1 MHDLVLEVL
10 SGPTL
15 SSRQLKLDEP
25 RILGRSPE
33 CDWVLADAGISRR
46 HAAIESRANGY
57 YLRDLGSRAG
67 TFVNDHAVDPD
78 RPVPLA
84 EHDRVRI
91 GPWRFRVRREEAAL
105 ARSPTH
111 MTASVS
117 LGSVTRIAAPVLAA
131 ERRLELLVEFAAITV
146 NAENVQVIVR
156 QLCDF
161 AQRGSAARVVSAW
174 LEDSGRYTLAASI
187 PDTEAAFPCIT
198 ELCEGAR
205 QGSVVQA
212 DIELPGSHGVRP
224 VLAVALRVDKE
235 IRGYVL
241 AELTRPDPRQ
251 RADAAEFAHALA
263 RLAGLTLGNVERRDM
278 ERRVER
284 LHADLEQA
292 REVQRQILPPAHGQC
307 AGTRYAF
314 HVHPGRLVAGDLV
327 DVFALDE
334 YRCAVVLGDVAGAG
348 VGAGFLMAS
357 VQAYLH
363 AELLGTCDPA
373 MAARRCNQ
381 YVSRVGGGRFATAW
395 IGVVDSR
402 ERRIH
407 YVDAG
412 HGHGRHVRSNGHPSK
427 FEGRGAI
434 PLGIDAGAH
443 FEAEHLM
450 LDAGERL
457 ILYSDGI
464 AEIRGNNGDT
474 FAPLVLDQIL
484 RRGTHPQGD
493 VSSVIAGLELFA
505 GGSMPSDDA
514 SILAF
519 DLPD

>member
-10 SGPTL
+10 SGPAL
-15 SSRQLKLDEP
+15 SSPQLKLDEA
-25 RILGRSPE
+25 RVLGRSPE
-33 CDWVLADAGISRR
+33 CDWVLADPGISRR
-46 HAAIESRANGY
+46 HAGIEARNGGL

-84 EHDRVRI
+84 EHDRLRI
-91 GPWRFRVRREEAAL
+91 GPWRFRVRREEAAP
-105 ARSPTH
+105 ARSQSH
-111 MTASVS
+111 MMSAVS

-131 ERRLELLVEFAAITV
+131 ERRLELLVEFAATTV
-146 NAENVQVIVR
+146 NADSVQAIVR

-174 LEDSGRYTLAASI
+174 LEDDGRFDLAASI
-187 PDTEAAFPCIT
+187 PESEPAFPCIA
-198 ELCEGAR
+198 ELCDGAR

-212 DIELPGSHGVRP
+212 DIELPGIAGVRP
-224 VLAVALRVDKE
+224 VLVVALRVDKDV
-235 IRGYVL
+235 RGYLL

-284 LHADLEQA
+284 LHADLDQA
-292 REVQRQILPPAHGQC
+292 REVQRQILPPAHGQYS
-307 AGTRYAF
+307 GTRYAF

-334 YRCAVVLGDVAGAG
+334 HRCAVVLGDVAGAG

-363 AELLGTCDPA
+363 AELLGTRDPA
-373 MAARRCNQ
+373 LAARRCNQ

-402 ERRIH
+402 ARSIH

-412 HGHGRHVRSNGHPSK
+412 HGHGRHVRSDGQPYK

-434 PLGIDAGAH
+434 PLGIDAGAC
-443 FEAEHLM
+443 FEAEHLA
-450 LDAGERL
+450 LALGERL
-457 ILYSDGI
+457 VLYSDGI
-464 AEIRGNNGDT
+464 AEIRGVNGDT

-484 RRGTHPQGD
+484 RRGRNPQAD
-493 VSSVIAGLELFA
+493 VTAVIAGLEIFA